1 MRFKRSDAP
10 GILIAVIAPVLLFWL
25 FLTAFDVW
33 HHHGTPLLGFMAG
46 NFAIGG
52 GILAAFSR
60 FVRRWDVPVG
70 LLGLLVLIVLGV
82 IWTQQS
88 GNDGT
93 AGATALKLAGV
104 VDFLV
109 LNLVIALQV
118 IENGLIPV
126 LDRRDARRR
135 AALEAGQQ

>member
-10 GILIAVIAPVLLFWL
+10 GMLIAAIAPVLLLWL
-25 FLTAFDVW
+25 FLNAFDVW
-33 HHHGTPLLGFMAG
+33 HHHGTPLVGFMAG

-60 FVRRWDVPVG
+60 FVRRWDAPIAALGV
-70 LLGLLVLIVLGV
+70 LLLIVLAIV
-82 IWTQQS
+82 WAQHS

-93 AGATALKLAGV
+93 ALATGLKLAAL

-109 LNLVIALQV
+109 LNLLVALQV

-135 AALEAGQQ
+135 AALNAGQ